1 LASDFIEVPVFSVHF
16 CEREEGR
23 AQLFDGGTIFCR
35 MTIDNFLGSH
45 YIAVSAVAE
54 EYEPCFWIAWDDV
67 TENES
72 GYVFE
77 SCKGVLSVLD

>member
-1 LASDFIEVPVFSVHF
+1 MFE
-16 CEREEGR
+16 
-23 AQLFDGGTIFCR
+23 GGTIFCR
-35 MTIDNFLGSH
+35 MTIDDFLGSH

-54 EYEPCFWIAWDDV
+54 EDEPCFWIAWDDV

-77 SCKGVLSVLD
+77 SCKGVLSVLDCAWDTVVSTNIWPPWII